1 MSYEVSITEFDHSQL
16 DHLKVLFG
24 SHFPPEDRLLTDAYS
39 HWLYG
44 GNPFGRARMV
54 TVVEDGRWIGFMA
67 MIPVDLVKRDA
78 RQSAYYV
85 VNVLVHPQHHGKNLF
100 RHMITAAKE
109 FFTAENAAL
118 MGHPNDMALKF
129 WQRARMHFHEP
140 LRPSLTWPALFSFR
154 VKMRT
159 VQTLEALTPV
169 LSAVHELSNKTA
181 QWKVSAT
188 ADYLDWRYL
197 QHPTTRYHVQLIEV
211 NGVPAGVQISKKVR
225 PGVHL
230 LVDQFVNQHTVKAA
244 TRGLPWLTVN
254 FRPESVTRQ
263 LAGAVWPLPWK
274 KRIPFFCTHYQH
286 PFSAEDVMNL
296 GLSASDF

>member
-1 MSYEVSITEFDHSQL
+1 MSHEVTIAAFDKSQL
-16 DHLKVLFG
+16 DPLKTLFG
-24 SHFPPEDRLLTDAYS
+24 SYFPPNDRLLTDAYS
-39 HWLYG
+39 QWLYDD
-44 GNPFGRARMV
+44 NPFGRARTV
-54 TVVEDGRWIGFMA
+54 TVIEDGQWIGFMA
-67 MIPVDLVKRDA
+67 MIPVDLVKQDV
-78 RQSAYYV
+78 RQPAYYV

-100 RHMITAAKE
+100 RHMIGAAKE
-109 FFTAENAAL
+109 LVTAENAAL

-140 LRPSLTWPALFSFR
+140 LRPSLTWPALFSSR

-159 VQTLEALTPV
+159 VQTREALTPV
-169 LSAVHELSNKTA
+169 MPTVHELSNKTA

-188 ADYLDWRYL
+188 ADFLDWRYL
-197 QHPTTRYHVQLIEV
+197 QHPTTRYRVQLIEAD
-211 NGVPAGVQISKKVR
+211 GAPAGVQISKKVR

-230 LVDQFVNQHTVKAA
+230 LVDQFVSEHNVKAA
-244 TRGLPWLTVN
+244 TRGLPWLTVH

-286 PFSAEDVMNL
+286 PFSAGDVMDL

>member
-1 MSYEVSITEFDHSQL
+1 MSYEVTIAEFDQSQI
-16 DHLKVLFG
+16 DPLKTLFG
-24 SHFPPEDRLLTDAYS
+24 SYFPPHDRLLTDAYS
-39 HWLYG
+39 QWLYG
-44 GNPFGRARMV
+44 DNPFGRARMV
-54 TVVEDGRWIGFMA
+54 TVIEDGQWIGFMA

-85 VNVLVHPQHHGKNLF
+85 VNVLVHPQYHGKNLF

-109 FFTAENAAL
+109 LVTAENAAL

-140 LRPSLTWPALFSFR
+140 LRPSLAVPALLSGK
-154 VKMRT
+154 VKVRT
-159 VQTLEALTPV
+159 IRTTDALTPV
-169 LSAVHELSNKTA
+169 LPALQELSNA
-181 QWKVSAT
+181 AEPWNVAVT
-188 ADYLDWRYL
+188 ADYLNWRYL
-197 QHPTTRYHVQLIEV
+197 QHPTTAYRLQLIEV
-211 NGVPAGVQISKKVR
+211 DGVPAGVQISKKVR

-286 PFSAEDVMNL
+286 PFSAGDVMHL